1 MTLSEHEVD
10 EVDRI
15 LIPAAEAI
23 REFTEYCLSLGI
35 RPGQMLLVVRD
46 RFPIARQILNES
58 NPSLH

>member
-1 MTLSEHEVD
+1 MLSEHEVD

-35 RPGQMLLVVRD
+35 KPGQMLLIMRERMPV
-46 RFPIARQILNES
+46 ARMILNES